1 MFIYGKE
8 ALEIAKEA
16 ALAEIDKIVFSW
28 GGSKAEEKVNTIAGI
43 MTLLD
48 SLGER
53 FADKEEN
60 NDAT

>member
-1 MFIYGKE
+1 MFMYGKE
-8 ALEIAKEA
+8 AMEIARET
-16 ALAEIDKIVFSW
+16 ALTEIDTIIFDW

-43 MTLLD
+43 MTLLY
-48 SLGER
+48 SLGDR

>member
-8 ALEIAKEA
+8 AMEIAKDA
-16 ALAEIDKIVFSW
+16 ALKEIFEVVW
-28 GGSKAEEKVNTIAGI
+28 GWDGSTAKEKVHTITGI
-43 MTLLD
+43 IMLLD
-48 SLGER
+48 SLDNR